1 MAESEK
7 WEFMHDNEE
16 NYQDV
21 ICWGVENDSICVL
34 RKRSRKKMFFLVAR
48 PLRPYPLFAAS
59 QRNVLT
65 C

>member
-21 ICWGVENDSICVL
+21 ICWGVENDYL
-34 RKRSRKKMFFLVAR
+34 RIAKEKPQKNVFFSGSATKAL
-48 PLRPYPLFAAS
+48 PFF
-59 QRNVLT
+59 
-65 C
+65 CGF